1 MNLVQ
6 KKNTFRLFVSF
17 VLLWMM
23 AATLYDLYDRHQGKN
38 MELESIAGHSLYKI
52 VSNYEEI
59 VGNHNGPLTIE
70 SVTGLNRRL
79 AAIEAYSDTIDR
91 ATHTNLLNPIANNML
106 EITKDLEKS
115 YKEHNGFTETD
126 RANYSVLMNVSK
138 ALIPLIYKIYYTA
151 GSEEGGKA
159 SLTIKQYEGIV
170 ELNRSLSEQ
179 LSGSSGPR

>member
-1 MNLVQ
+1 MVQ
-6 KKNTFRLFVSF
+6 KKNTFLLFVSF
-17 VLLWMM
+17 VLLWMV
-23 AATLYDLYDRHQGKN
+23 ASNLYELYERRQGNN
-38 MELESIAGHSLYKI
+38 MELESIAGHALYMI
-52 VSNYEEI
+52 LSNYDEI

-70 SVTGLNRRL
+70 SVAGMNRRL

-106 EITKDLEKS
+106 EITEGLQRS

-126 RANYSVLMNVSK
+126 RANYSALKNAST

-179 LSGSSGPR
+179 LSGSSSPQ